1 MADDAGHDHDGR
13 RQGAMTGRPNLLA
26 ELFDQ
31 QRNRIA
37 ILLVLFVGVYF
48 MVSFAEQ
55 AWRARQLQAEEAS
68 ISNAIAK
75 IERDNTALQA
85 ELDSYSAG
93 AYTAYVEARARRD
106 LNLANPGE
114 TVLLVHW
121 QNPPP
126 LAAAQPMAP
135 TTQVDEPNWRGW
147 LDIFAG
153 D

>member
-1 MADDAGHDHDGR
+1 MMR
-13 RQGAMTGRPNLLA
+13 LLGD
-26 ELFDQ
+26 LFDQ

-37 ILLVLFVGVYF
+37 ILLILFVGVYF
-48 MVSFAEQ
+48 MVAFGEQ

-68 ISNAIAK
+68 LRGAIAK
-75 IERDNTALQA
+75 IERGNQTLQA
-85 ELDSYSAG
+85 ELDSYSTD

-114 TVLLVHW
+114 TVLLVNW

-126 LAAAQPMAP
+126 PAVAQPPVP
-135 TTQVDEPNWRGW
+135 TRKADEPNWRRW
-147 LDIFAG
+147 FSIFAG

>member
-1 MADDAGHDHDGR
+1 
-13 RQGAMTGRPNLLA
+13 MTGRSSLVA
-26 ELFDQ
+26 DLFNQ

-37 ILLVLFVGVYF
+37 ILLVLFIGVYF
-48 MVSFAEQ
+48 MVAFAEQ

-68 ISNAIAK
+68 LGGAIAK
-75 IERDNTALQA
+75 IESDNRALRA

-126 LAAAQPMAP
+126 PSAAQPAAP
-135 TTQVDEPNWRGW
+135 KKPADEPNWRRW

>member
-1 MADDAGHDHDGR
+1 
-13 RQGAMTGRPNLLA
+13 MTGLHALVA

-48 MVSFAEQ
+48 MVAFGEQ
-55 AWRARQLQAEEAS
+55 AWRARQLQAEEAGLRD
-68 ISNAIAK
+68 AIAM
-75 IERDNTALQA
+75 IERDNHELQA
-85 ELDSYSAG
+85 ELDTYSTG

-126 LAAAQPMAP
+126 PTATQPAAPER
-135 TTQVDEPNWRGW
+135 VDDEPNWRRW
-147 LDIFAG
+147 LDIFAR

>member
-1 MADDAGHDHDGR
+1 
-13 RQGAMTGRPNLLA
+13 MTPRGGSLGELL
-26 ELFDQ
+26 DQ

-37 ILLVLFVGVYF
+37 IILILLVGVYF
-48 MVSFAEQ
+48 MVAFGEQ

-68 ISNAIAK
+68 LGSAIAK
-75 IERDNTALQA
+75 IERDNSTLQA
-85 ELDSYSAG
+85 ELDAYSTN

-121 QNPPP
+121 QDPPP
-126 LAAAQPMAP
+126 ATSSTPQKPKAE
-135 TTQVDEPNWRGW
+135 TSEPNWQRW
-147 LDIFAG
+147 FDIFAG

>member
-1 MADDAGHDHDGR
+1 
-13 RQGAMTGRPNLLA
+13 MTDRTSLLA

-48 MVSFAEQ
+48 MVAFGEQ
-55 AWRARQLQAEEAS
+55 AWRARQLRAEEAS
-68 ISNAIAK
+68 LGAAIAA
-75 IERDNTALQA
+75 IERDNRTLQA
-85 ELDSYSAG
+85 ELDAYSTG

-106 LNLANPGE
+106 LNLAHPDE
-114 TVLLVHW
+114 TVLLVNW
-121 QNPPP
+121 QNPP
-126 LAAAQPMAP
+126 AQVS
-135 TTQVDEPNWRGW
+135 TQPATPAKQDERPNWRRW

>member
-1 MADDAGHDHDGR
+1 MADDAGGDRASGR
-13 RQGAMTGRPNLLA
+13 RRAMTGVIA

-48 MVSFAEQ
+48 MVAFGEQ
-55 AWRARQLQAEEAS
+55 SWRARQLQAEEAS
-68 ISNAIAK
+68 LNSAIAK
-75 IERDNTALQA
+75 IERDNQALQA
-85 ELDSYSAG
+85 ELDSYSTG

-106 LNLANPGE
+106 LNLAHPGE
-114 TVLLVHW
+114 TVLLIHW
-121 QNPPP
+121 QNPPAP
-126 LAAAQPMAP
+126 ATDQPAAPKKQ
-135 TTQVDEPNWRGW
+135 TDEPNWRRW